1 MLLANFKKSF
11 NLFLLFLVKK
21 NLEIMRWFIVLF
33 ALCAIVFTASEAA
46 VLPMHDVIMRFPNAN
61 FNAATKTYYDASLQT
76 TQQSRQVARDAADPT
91 DIYTGCNP
99 AQMVQFAQGYQ
110 NGGSDPYDFSMCFPF
125 FDPNLV
131 FELYNVYSTYGGAL
145 FQYILQHYPANVTQ
159 VYYTVG
165 TPPPFD
171 ITVDADNCRLVVD
184 IKRNIS
190 LFWPGEPMG
199 VELNKA
205 TIQFKRLH
213 YGSRP
218 YNYASNSPNNSP
230 DISAVH
236 ILELPNSEFMSK
248 RMMRRF
254 SMTADQLCTEYETH
268 CSTLPG
274 ADWPDKE
281 SCLAYVQGLP
291 FSTDPDGV
299 INPAYGNTRTC
310 RNYNMCWVVG
320 GEVFN
325 VPQADLIARCRSVG
339 PASNGMTNC
348 ANFF

>member
-1 MLLANFKKSF
+1 MRWLICLLALVAIISTTTEAV
-11 NLFLLFLVKK
+11 FLP
-21 NLEIMRWFIVLF
+21 
-33 ALCAIVFTASEAA
+33 S
-46 VLPMHDVIMRFPNAN
+46 HDVIMRYPNAAL
-61 FNAATKTYYDASLQT
+61 NADTKTYYDASLHNP
-76 TQQSRQVARDAADPT
+76 QQFRQVARDAFDPN
-91 DIYTGCNP
+91 DIYSDCNP

-110 NGGSDPYDFSMCFPF
+110 NGASDPYDFSMCFPF
-125 FDPNLV
+125 FDPNLE
-131 FELYNVYSTYGGAL
+131 FDLYNVYSTFGGAL
-145 FQYILQHYPANVTQ
+145 FQYILQNYPANITQ
-159 VYYTVG
+159 VYHTVG
-165 TPPPFD
+165 VPPPFE
-171 ITVDADNCRLVVD
+171 ITVDAPHCRLVVE
-184 IKRNIS
+184 INRNLS

-205 TIQFKRLH
+205 SIQFKRLH
-213 YGSRP
+213 HGSYP
-218 YNYASNSPNNSP
+218 YNYNSNSPNNSP

-236 ILELPNSEFMSK
+236 IVELPNSEFMSK
-248 RMMRRF
+248 KMMRRF

-274 ADWPDKE
+274 VDWADKE
-281 SCLAYVQGLP
+281 ECLAYVQDLP

-325 VPQADLIARCRSVG
+325 VPQEQLIARCRSVG